1 MIAKLFT
8 IRGAIFMLGAVIM
21 GTAIVIAILP
31 KIKPVSAMPDDSTL
45 AYITTEL
52 NRRSAGDCVL
62 EPIDGGWKC
71 TTNDGK
77 VYKVKAK

>member
-1 MIAKLFT
+1 MILKLFT

-21 GTAIVIAILP
+21 GTAIVIAMLP
-31 KIKPVSAMPDDSTL
+31 KLKPVSAMPDDSTI
-45 AYITTEL
+45 AYITAEL
-52 NRRSAGDCVL
+52 DRRNVGNCVL

-71 TTNDGK
+71 TTHDGK

>member
-8 IRGAIFMLGAVIM
+8 LRGIIFIFGVVII
-21 GTAIVIAILP
+21 GTAIVIAMLP
-31 KIKPVSAMPDDSTL
+31 KLKPVSAMPDASTI
-45 AYITTEL
+45 AYISAEL
-52 NRRSAGDCVL
+52 DRRNVPDCVL

-71 TTNDGK
+71 TTHDGK